1 MNTTKPLT
9 RYDLAEQVR
18 AKLRY
23 TPKDLEPPATTI
35 LTAKLNDHSV
45 QITLAYKA
53 SEADLLRI
61 MKSTKDLEN
70 TLRTLDIPAKPR
82 ALERAQHDATNRIKY
97 MAQAVQ
103 PVTPYAQRLEPDTD
117 ETNEEN

>member
-1 MNTTKPLT
+1 MSQLS
-9 RYDLAEQVR
+9 RYEQAEAIR

-23 TPKDLEPPATTI
+23 TPKDHEPPATTM
-35 LTAKLNDHSV
+35 LTAKLNDHTV
-45 QITLAYKA
+45 QITLAYQA

-97 MAQAVQ
+97 MANAVQ
-103 PVTPYAQRLEPDTD
+103 PATPYAQRLEPNTD

>member
-1 MNTTKPLT
+1 MTQTKQLT

-23 TPKDLEPPATTI
+23 TPKDHEPPATTM
-35 LTAKLNDHSV
+35 LTAKLNDHVV
-45 QITLAYKA
+45 QTTLAYQA
-53 SEADLLRI
+53 SEADLMRI

-97 MAQAVQ
+97 MANAVQ
-103 PVTPYAQRLEPDTD
+103 PATQYAQSLEPDTD
-117 ETNEEN
+117 ATNEEN